1 MITAILVALTS
12 LLLVAAT
19 EVTTVYSQF
28 TGATGAFQ
36 QQQQQEQQQQ
46 QLQSP
51 SSPSLSSSSFFESL
65 EKGIRVQVPAG
76 YVVEDPELPSLQLQ
90 QLLDLSGFGYTMPK
104 FLLHVC
110 PDELALS
117 TIGGQHNCEDPSG
130 TVFGPR
136 EGSGTIGSADAIH
149 VMRFDNLRDN
159 PEFEHAVVRQ
169 NKSITVDD
177 LVAFNIAFLT
187 KGRGIEIDAL
197 NTTNTTTVNYYPE
210 GTTTTNTTNNTSAN
224 PDQVALLP
232 AKFADFVYT
241 LRWHDTTFADSI
253 EYRGYFLH
261 VLGPDGNTGYIL
273 AYEQPSEEVASLD
286 GQSWVTP
293 AVAQVFESFELIGE
307 LTTTTAAASPSLE
320 GPITSLT
327 PIPPQQSP
335 QRQEQQQMQQSLN
348 QGASVSIGQGSSL
361 TTDAYSPNPVQLSV
375 GGTVMWT
382 NDDSVPHSATSGENA
397 TPDGF
402 FDSGIMAPGAT
413 FEHTFTEAGEYPYF
427 CLLHPNQ
434 VGTVRV
440 S

>member
-1 MITAILVALTS
+1 MKKICSYIEVYITKRINALPTLTMKHFDGLSITVIIVALMSS
-12 LLLVAAT
+12 LLLS
-19 EVTTVYSQF
+19 VTTTFTTAYAQL
-28 TGATGAFQ
+28 TGATAEFQ
-36 QQQQQEQQQQ
+36 QQQQQQQQP
-46 QLQSP
+46 P
-51 SSPSLSSSSFFESL
+51 SSSSSSASSSSSFFESL
-65 EKGIRVQVPAG
+65 EKGIRVEVPAG

-117 TIGGQHNCEDPSG
+117 TIGGQYKCEDPSG

-197 NTTNTTTVNYYPE
+197 NTTTTTTVNYYPE
-210 GTTTTNTTNNTSAN
+210 GTNTTTSAN
-224 PDQVALLP
+224 QNPVALLP

-241 LRWHDTTFADSI
+241 LRWQDSTSADSI

-273 AYEQPSEEVASLD
+273 AYEQPSEEIVASSA
-286 GQSWVTP
+286 GEQQSWITP
-293 AVAQVFESFELIGE
+293 AVAQVFDSFELIGE
-307 LTTTTAAASPSLE
+307 PITAAAAIPSLSE
-320 GPITSLT
+320 GPIT
-327 PIPPQQSP
+327 
-335 QRQEQQQMQQSLN
+335 
-348 QGASVSIGQGSSL
+348 
-361 TTDAYSPNPVQLSV
+361 
-375 GGTVMWT
+375 
-382 NDDSVPHSATSGENA
+382 
-397 TPDGF
+397 
-402 FDSGIMAPGAT
+402 
-413 FEHTFTEAGEYPYF
+413 
-427 CLLHPNQ
+427 
-434 VGTVRV
+434 
-440 S
+440 